1 MAVTEILQQPLAPNT
16 VAVEYRVLPVGQDII
31 FTVANDAAVY
41 NQTQVKFIAEVHVSS
56 HPNSAPYGL
65 PPNTGS
71 SAEVIG
77 TFKTTPNNAGVGIF
91 NFRSILEN
99 YVKADNT
106 GSPFSSF
113 KGTQYVWGQS
123 SGIVHP
129 LQLVDKFSFNDNCFR
144 YFVIQFSVEYLGGD
158 PNLPSTAVGVAPG
171 TVVNSDP
178 YAIMNAYVK
187 YTDTLTTQTNSSGI
201 AEFGLDLIDFR
212 LMSSAKRFLTNAP
225 DTQNALVND
234 YGTMSYLLTFPGFA
248 NNLDRITFIYYNSA
262 GVQIGTEDMD
272 RDLANGAYPNWG
284 LFSNMQILHFGV
296 FPGNLQNWSTT
307 FQGLVAAN
315 TIQGGYYTVQA
326 KGSSPTTCSQLYRI
340 NVNCPDE
347 KQFESIR
354 LCWLNQWGVWDYYT
368 FTKKSIRTITSTPTT
383 YEQSEGTWNA
393 RGYKPESYKG
403 GKKNFRV
410 NAVEKIKI
418 NSDYESEDINVI
430 FEELTNSIEVYM
442 LKGYSTDMTIN
453 KLDGAVTPVRITS
466 TSFVKKTVANDKLIQ
481 YTFEIEKSKTFRTQ
495 SV

>member
-1 MAVTEILQQPLAPNT
+1 MAVTNILQQPLAPNT
-16 VAVEYRVLPVGQDII
+16 TNVEYRVLPVGQDII
-31 FTVANDAAVY
+31 FTVENDDAVY
-41 NQTQVKFIAEVHVSS
+41 NQTKVKFIAEVHVSS
-56 HPNSAPYGL
+56 HPNTPPYGL

-71 SAEVIG
+71 STEVIG

-91 NFRSILEN
+91 NFRNILEN
-99 YVKADNT
+99 YVKADNVT
-106 GSPFSSF
+106 SPFSSF
-113 KGTQYVWGQS
+113 KGTQYTFGAD
-123 SGIVHP
+123 SGIVPP
-129 LQLVDKFSFNDNCFR
+129 LQLVDKFSFNDNSFR
-144 YFVIQFSVEYLGGD
+144 YFVIQFKVEYLGGD
-158 PNLPSTAVGVAPG
+158 PNLASTAVGVAPG
-171 TVVNSDP
+171 TTVNSDP

-187 YTDTLTTQTNSSGI
+187 HTDTFTTEVNSLGI

-212 LMSSAKRFLTNAP
+212 LMSSTKRFLTNAP
-225 DTQNALVND
+225 TTQNALVND
-234 YGTMSYLLTFPGFA
+234 YGTMSYLLTFPAFA
-248 NNLDRITFIYYNSA
+248 NNLDRITFTYYKTDGTTA
-262 GVQIGTEDMD
+262 TEDMD
-272 RDLANGAYPNWG
+272 RDIGNGAYTNYG
-284 LFSNMQILHFGV
+284 LYSNMQILHFGV
-296 FPGNLQNWSTT
+296 FPGNLQNWSST

-326 KGSSPTTCSQLYRI
+326 RGSSPANCSQIYRI

-368 FTKKSIRTITSTPTT
+368 FTKKSTRTITSKPTT

-403 GKKNFRV
+403 GKKNFRM

-453 KLDGAVTPVRITS
+453 KLDGAVTPVRIIS
-466 TSFVKKTVANDKLIQ
+466 NSFVKKTVANDKLIQ

-495 SV
+495 TV